1 MMGMKNF
8 GFDYYRVSPDMN
20 PAVIALRLRRLR
32 SGRIFLFFV
41 VGWSG
46 FNLIRNRL
54 EESADFQSTVL
65 DGIGILLGVALV
77 LLVNNLI
84 KQIRLIQHQQ
94 EAKQGD
100 T

>member
-1 MMGMKNF
+1 MKNF

-46 FNLIRNRL
+46 FNLIHNRL
-54 EESADFQSTVL
+54 EESADFQSTML
-65 DGIGILLGVALV
+65 DGIGVLLGVALV

-94 EAKQGD
+94 EAEQGD

>member
-1 MMGMKNF
+1 MGMKNF

-32 SGRIFLFFV
+32 SGRIFLSFL

-46 FNLIRNRL
+46 FISISNRL

-65 DGIGILLGVALV
+65 DGIGV
-77 LLVNNLI
+77 LLCVAGILFFNNLI

>member
-32 SGRIFLFFV
+32 SGRILGFFL

-46 FNLIRNRL
+46 FILISNRL

-65 DGIGILLGVALV
+65 DGIGVLLCVALI
-77 LLVNNLI
+77 LFVNNLI

-94 EAKQGD
+94 EEKQGD
-100 T
+100 S